1 MQADEISHRHSITK
15 KTKKEG
21 RIMDVKDFCSSM
33 QSELTAWKARL
44 FDIAVKADNLGTEDK
59 GKVWERFND
68 MKILVSDLEDKIE
81 TLRTECPSEW
91 SPQKKEIE
99 STKEDVRS
107 RYEDTMQYIGKAS
120 PVSVPG

>member
-1 MQADEISHRHSITK
+1 
-15 KTKKEG
+15 
-21 RIMDVKDFCSSM
+21 MDVKDFCSSM
-33 QSELTAWKARL
+33 QAELTAWKARL

-99 STKEDVRS
+99 SKTKDVRS
-107 RYEDTMQYIGKAS
+107 KYDDTMEYIGKAS

>member
-1 MQADEISHRHSITK
+1 
-15 KTKKEG
+15 
-21 RIMDVKDFCSSM
+21 MDVKDFCSSM
-33 QSELTAWKARL
+33 QAELTSWKARL
-44 FDIAVKADNLGTEDK
+44 FDIAVKADNLGTQEK

-68 MKILVSDLEDKIE
+68 MKILIADLEDKIE

-99 STKEDVRS
+99 STTQDVRS
-107 RYEDTMQYIGKAS
+107 RYEDTMEYIGKAS

>member
-1 MQADEISHRHSITK
+1 
-15 KTKKEG
+15 
-21 RIMDVKDFCSSM
+21 MDVKDFCSSM

-99 STKEDVRS
+99 SKTKDMRS
-107 RYEDTMQYIGKAS
+107 KYDDTMEYIGKAS